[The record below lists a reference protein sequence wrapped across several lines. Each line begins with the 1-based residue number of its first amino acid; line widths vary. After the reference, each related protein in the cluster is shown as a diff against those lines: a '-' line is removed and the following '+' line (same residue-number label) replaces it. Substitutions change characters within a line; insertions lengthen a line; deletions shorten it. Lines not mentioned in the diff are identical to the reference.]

1 MHVVWRARC
10 KMMSHCKIS
19 EVSSSV
25 SIFWCDLAEVSS
37 FDRIGECKITKV
49 SHLARVDG
57 WKIFEIWLIV
67 TTAECKL
74 MEALRFMETDECNVT
89 EVSCSARIHACK
101 THFIRIY
108 GCKITKVSR
117 LASDPWTLDVQ
128 RIMFFS
134 DFGAQ
139 GLHSVASCEDLW
151 RQHQW
156 WAAPEKDACMQG
168 PHNIFSAITHECRM
182 PEALLCIMLF

>member
-1 MHVVWRARC
+1 
-10 KMMSHCKIS
+10 MSHWKIS
-19 EVSSSV
+19 GVSSSA
-25 SIFWCDLAEVSS
+25 SMFWCDLAEVSS

-49 SHLARVDG
+49 SHLARVENLAYRDDC
-57 WKIFEIWLIV
+57 WMH
-67 TTAECKL
+67 KL

-108 GCKITKVSR
+108 GCKIPKVSR
-117 LASDPWTLDVQ
+117 LAGDPWTLDVQ

-156 WAAPEKDACMQG
+156 WAAPEKDLCMQG
-168 PHNIFSAITHECRM
+168 PHKIFSAITHECRM
-182 PEALLCIMLF
+182 PEALLFIMLF